1 MLTPVFSSVS
11 GQCDPRPEL
20 SGQRCELM
28 LEGGKDSP
36 QVAAAVSIPQI
47 RGSDKQWARGRQRV
61 PGVTLGH
68 RGLPRAPHPATERG
82 LSESSVSLADLGLW
96 LPRQ

>member
-11 GQCDPRPEL
+11 GQCNPRPEL
-20 SGQRCELM
+20 SRQWCELM
-28 LEGGKDSP
+28 LEGAGDGP

-47 RGSDKQWARGRQRV
+47 HGSDKQWARGRQRV

-68 RGLPRAPHPATERG
+68 HGLPRAPHPATERG

-96 LPRQ
+96 LPQQ